1 MLLVAGTGNNFK
13 EDFEAFLQN
22 YAWVL
27 CVIVV
32 GIILLT
38 ILIVFLIKGKKNKK
52 VEKKGV
58 NDINEWI
65 IALGTKENI
74 VEVNA
79 IGSRLSIKLKDKEK
93 INREELTRLGVKSIV
108 MMSDKVTLVSELDNQ
123 KIMEEMKKGLTE

>member
-1 MLLVAGTGNNFK
+1 MI
-13 EDFEAFLQN
+13 Q
-22 YAWVL
+22 
-27 CVIVV
+27 
-32 GIILLT
+32 
-38 ILIVFLIKGKKNKK
+38 KNKK

-65 IALGTKENI
+65 NALGTKENI

-123 KIMEEMKKGLTE
+123 KIMEEIKKGLTE